1 MILVHLRHDA
11 LDSLVGNVT
20 GKKRNLFS
28 VAELVFPPPT
38 PAIQAV
44 FAFQKLL
51 HHLQRKALKKVF
63 FSKYSREKM
72 LPQPISHTDLTNL
85 LMVGASSSICST
97 STSNPL
103 LKGLSEKAQMSLLG
117 EPLRTKLVAY
127 REDLP
132 VGSGGII
139 PPHYPDHCHQCSSSK
154 AMHLT
159 NL

>member
-1 MILVHLRHDA
+1 
-11 LDSLVGNVT
+11 
-20 GKKRNLFS
+20 
-28 VAELVFPPPT
+28 
-38 PAIQAV
+38 
-44 FAFQKLL
+44 
-51 HHLQRKALKKVF
+51 
-63 FSKYSREKM
+63 M

-139 PPHYPDHCHQCSSSK
+139 PPHFPHPDHCHQCSSSN